1 MYTVTQNKMKLSIV
15 IIPLLNGCV
24 TSQHDREHHCATVCE
39 GKCTTSCDIVIE
51 QGGTEV
57 HLPGQ

>member
-1 MYTVTQNKMKLSIV
+1 MHVKTNA
-15 IIPLLNGCV
+15 IIAIILLLNGCV

-39 GKCTTSCDIVIE
+39 GKCTTNCDIVIE